1 MLYALCI
8 YKPYA
13 LCHKLFYKTNNFM
26 NPIDILAEFYDRRSK
41 AFNILVEHGKQVADK
56 ALLAAEQVAD
66 RKPDLEFLVNAAMLH
81 DIGILATDT
90 PGLGCRGKHPYIRHG
105 VLGRRMLEKVGV
117 SEYGLICE
125 RHVGA
130 GISAADVTRFRLPL
144 PARDMIPVTI
154 EEQIICYADKF
165 FSKNGNGKKTE
176 EKSVD
181 AIISQ
186 LKPYGLDK
194 VDRFQSWVDVFEK

>member
-1 MLYALCI
+1 
-8 YKPYA
+8 
-13 LCHKLFYKTNNFM
+13 M
-26 NPIDILAEFYDRRSK
+26 NPIDILAEYYDSRSK
-41 AFNILVEHGKQVADK
+41 TFNILVEHGRQVADK
-56 ALLAAEQVAD
+56 ALLAAEQVAH
-66 RKPDLEFLVNAAMLH
+66 RKPDLEFLENAAMLH

-125 RHVGA
+125 RHVGV
-130 GISAADVTRFRLPL
+130 GISADDVNRFRLPL

-186 LKPYGLDK
+186 LKPFGLDK